1 MTVFM
6 GRSFFYLI
14 LSVVLISLLSG
25 LFSCKRESD
34 VYFAELDELVRNSKP
49 YEQNFQRRLD
59 SLKCQ
64 YRLCRSDSLKFRI
77 AEGIFDMYR
86 NFRIDSALV
95 FADSIRAL
103 SKGMGD
109 YYVNRAEMH
118 YADALNKFGRHDE
131 AIRVLDNIERTDSV
145 RVDNYFYYLYH
156 TALSSLLSNIS
167 NEEERKKYNMMLK
180 AYNDTSLII
189 SHQNSE
195 EKFSNRAWLLAKQGN
210 RKEALSILLDYY
222 KSKEESSE
230 VHSGNMASVEFQIAN
245 LYLLEKDTVLGI
257 EYLKRAS
264 ISDLK
269 QSKRVYMSLWRLAEV
284 LYQKGDVDRSYL
296 YVNRSLRDVSEG
308 KARYR
313 MYDVVKYMPIISES
327 YEQSEDIADIG
338 KFVFMTAIVLIAL
351 IMALAYWLVRRR
363 NSALAAMHKQLNAR
377 NAELMRLAGELKESN
392 QIKVKYMALLFNICS
407 DIIRENE
414 AFKKNMLRKLSV
426 RKLAEMEKMLEK
438 SDENKDFKKLIQE
451 FDTIFLSIFPNFVSD
466 FNNLLRPEERIV
478 LKHDK
483 LLTPELRIYA
493 LIRLGITEN
502 AQIAEFLHY
511 SIQTVYNY
519 RQRMRNKALVKGKS
533 LSAQMQ
539 KILGGV

>member
-1 MTVFM
+1 
-6 GRSFFYLI
+6 
-14 LSVVLISLLSG
+14 
-25 LFSCKRESD
+25 
-34 VYFAELDELVRNSKP
+34 
-49 YEQNFQRRLD
+49 
-59 SLKCQ
+59 
-64 YRLCRSDSLKFRI
+64 
-77 AEGIFDMYR
+77 
-86 NFRIDSALV
+86 
-95 FADSIRAL
+95 
-103 SKGMGD
+103 
-109 YYVNRAEMH
+109 
-118 YADALNKFGRHDE
+118 
-131 AIRVLDNIERTDSV
+131 
-145 RVDNYFYYLYH
+145 
-156 TALSSLLSNIS
+156 
-167 NEEERKKYNMMLK
+167 
-180 AYNDTSLII
+180 
-189 SHQNSE
+189 
-195 EKFSNRAWLLAKQGN
+195 
-210 RKEALSILLDYY
+210 
-222 KSKEESSE
+222 
-230 VHSGNMASVEFQIAN
+230 
-245 LYLLEKDTVLGI
+245 
-257 EYLKRAS
+257 
-264 ISDLK
+264 
-269 QSKRVYMSLWRLAEV
+269 MSLWRLAEV